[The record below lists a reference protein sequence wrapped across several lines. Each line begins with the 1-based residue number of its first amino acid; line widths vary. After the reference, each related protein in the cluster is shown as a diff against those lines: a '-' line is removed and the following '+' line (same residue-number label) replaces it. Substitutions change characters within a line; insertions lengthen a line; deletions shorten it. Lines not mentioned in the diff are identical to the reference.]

1 MENAAWHFLCAARES
16 GVTNARAAMLTVG
29 PDGRIPMKEVYALY
43 RGKGSV
49 EEVLAAAGPATDNWR
64 RDGLFYAHLYLGLYF
79 EALGDGAKAR
89 EHITKAANGFS
100 MSHYMGDVARV
111 HLRTLDGGR

>member
-49 EEVLAAAGPATDNWR
+49 EEVLA
-64 RDGLFYAHLYLGLYF
+64 
-79 EALGDGAKAR
+79 EA
-89 EHITKAANGFS
+89 
-100 MSHYMGDVARV
+100 V
-111 HLRTLDGGR
+111 